1 METITANFNDL
12 RIMVVHDRSEAT
24 VGTVLLQNGLRLFD
38 ILNLRAALSARAT
51 SLKNVTKLVIG
62 FDESLTVSY
71 GHLPVLCD
79 MFPNLQ
85 EVDFSNCNV
94 LHESHVFQFLENAKL
109 FGVPITKVDISNC
122 RALTIDTD
130 ILIKYLST
138 GPFEIQSFKMVG
150 VRSQH
155 NVPWSAFF
163 LSLLEALVEAGNT
176 TLFELGLSTYVLKKI
191 EGDVYKDLHF
201 NMGDRIV
208 SLLSETNI
216 VRVGTLLSMSSW
228 FKDTLGGNLNH
239 RINTERKLR
248 QILQAPNAP
257 HLKVVVATLLCHQS
271 CQRLPEEIWLMIFNF
286 LPLNLHEMN

>member
-1 METITANFNDL
+1 MDTTTASFNDL
-12 RIMVVHDRSEAT
+12 RIMVVHDKSEDT
-24 VGTVLLQNGLRLFD
+24 VGTVVLQNGLRLFE
-38 ILNLRAALSARAT
+38 ILNLRAALVMRAT
-51 SLKNVTKLVIG
+51 TLKNVTKLVIG
-62 FDESLTVSY
+62 FNESLTVSY
-71 GHLPVLCD
+71 EYLPVLCD

-94 LHESHVFQFLENAKL
+94 LYETHVFQFLENAKL

-138 GPFEIQSFKMVG
+138 GPFTIQSFKMVG
-150 VRSQH
+150 VRSQY
-155 NVPWSAFF
+155 NVPWSTFF

-176 TLFELGLSTYVLKKI
+176 TLFELGLSTNVLKKI
-191 EGDVYKDLHF
+191 ERDVNTDLRLRD
-201 NMGDRIV
+201 GLVV
-208 SLLSETNI
+208 SLLSKTNI
-216 VRVGTLLSMSSW
+216 VRVGTLPNMSSW
-228 FKDTLGGNLNH
+228 LKDTLVGNLNH

-257 HLKVVVATLLCHQS
+257 HLKVVVATLLCHQF
-271 CQRLPEEIWLMIFNF
+271 CPRLPEEIWLMILNF